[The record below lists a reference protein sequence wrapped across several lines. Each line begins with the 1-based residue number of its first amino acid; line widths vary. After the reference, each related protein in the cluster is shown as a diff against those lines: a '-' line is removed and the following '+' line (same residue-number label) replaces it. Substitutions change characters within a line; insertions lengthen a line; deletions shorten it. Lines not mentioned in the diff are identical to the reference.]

1 LKHHF
6 AVTDVGYYAELLGGK
21 EREKALKSVSDQRL
35 AGAQNVQKLL
45 GSIGAALGPKAG
57 ADASGHDD
65 TIGVFHR
72 IGSFYFSVL
81 LPGAARWL
89 AWQPP
94 GILFYKC
101 TKYLSE
107 GQIFFGQ
114 DEPKSVPKRRFLAL
128 MHRK

>member
-1 LKHHF
+1 VLKHHF

-72 IGSFYFSVL
+72 IGSFL
-81 LPGAARWL
+81 
-89 AWQPP
+89 
-94 GILFYKC
+94 
-101 TKYLSE
+101 
-107 GQIFFGQ
+107 FFGFVARGGSLVGVAAPGYFVLQ
-114 DEPKSVPKRRFLAL
+114 MYEIFVGRANIFRPR
-128 MHRK
+128 